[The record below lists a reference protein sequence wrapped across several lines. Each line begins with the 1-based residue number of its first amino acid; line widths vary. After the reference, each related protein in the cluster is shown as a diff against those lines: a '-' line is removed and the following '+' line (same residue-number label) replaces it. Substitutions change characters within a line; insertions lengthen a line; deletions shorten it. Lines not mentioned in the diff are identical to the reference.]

1 MHHSLNAL
9 LLNALH
15 PPEYLISLNKR
26 ANPRNIGLKARRLA
40 SGKGKNA
47 FFDHS
52 CSPNDHEPPAEIR
65 NLVKGSLQVCAL
77 SYSLHVRNRRLFTKR
92 MLSVSCFIPA
102 LLSCGNASSQ
112 EPAPTAASSTTAVTA
127 STPEWKKCGD
137 IECTTITVPFD
148 YSSPELGTFQIP
160 LTRLRS
166 LDDDLRQ
173 GVLLVNP
180 GGPGA
185 PGTSLAQNAAYY
197 FSKDLMTHF
206 DIVGWDPRG
215 TGASTPTFDCGD
227 SYTDFFANERTVAST
242 QKFVDVCAAK
252 NPKIITYMSTA
263 ASARDM
269 NTIRLAL
276 GEEKISYFGFSYGS
290 TLGATWATL
299 FPDTVQGAVF
309 DAAAAPNTTSAERRL
324 VQAAGFEK
332 QLSAFLAQCSQNSS
346 CAFHN
351 NGKAEIAFDD
361 LLKAETTVNATV
373 LLTATASSLYDDS
386 AWDDLAKALKSAQDG
401 DGQLVIDLY
410 NSYYY
415 QDAGYEDSRN
425 VSEASI
431 ATICDDETKRLS
443 IEEVASQLPTFTKVA
458 PRFGE
463 FFGRD
468 YTCSL
473 WPTSESVLQQLQI
486 SSPAPIMV
494 IGSTNDPVTP
504 LASSQNMSAA
514 LENSRF
520 ISVNSSR
527 HTSYLKNDCAT
538 QFVDAFLIQ
547 GTLPPSNSQC

>member
-1 MHHSLNAL
+1 MLC
-9 LLNALH
+9 
-15 PPEYLISLNKR
+15 ISCL
-26 ANPRNIGLKARRLA
+26 
-40 SGKGKNA
+40 
-47 FFDHS
+47 
-52 CSPNDHEPPAEIR
+52 
-65 NLVKGSLQVCAL
+65 
-77 SYSLHVRNRRLFTKR
+77 
-92 MLSVSCFIPA
+92 IPA
-102 LLSCGNASSQ
+102 LLSCGNTS
-112 EPAPTAASSTTAVTA
+112 SSTPTSSLADT
-127 STPEWKKCGD
+127 STSVVLTSPEWKKCGD
-137 IECTTITVPFD
+137 IECTTISVPFD
-148 YSSPELGTFQIP
+148 YASPERGSFTLP
-160 LTRLRS
+160 LTRLRA

-197 FSKDLMTHF
+197 FSKDLMTQF

-227 SYTDFFANERTVAST
+227 SYNDFFANERTVAST
-242 QKFVDVCAAK
+242 KKFVDACAAK
-252 NPKIITYMSTA
+252 NLEIITYMSTS

-269 NTIRLAL
+269 NAIRLAL

-324 VQAAGFEK
+324 TQAEGFEK
-332 QLSAFLAQCSQNSS
+332 QLTAFLAQCSQDSS

-351 NGKAEIAFDD
+351 NGKAEQAFDD
-361 LLKAETTVNATV
+361 LLKTEATVNATV

-386 AWDDLAKALKSAQDG
+386 AWNDLAKALKSAQDG
-401 DGQLVIDLY
+401 DGKLVRDLY

-443 IEEVASQLPTFTKVA
+443 VAEVASQLPTFTKAA

-473 WPTSESVLQQLQI
+473 WPTSESALQQVQI
-486 SSPAPIMV
+486 SSPAPIVV

-504 LASSQNMSAA
+504 LASSQSMSSA

-538 QFVDAFLIQ
+538 QLVDAFLIQ
-547 GTLPPSNSQC
+547 GTLPPAKSLC

>member
-1 MHHSLNAL
+1 
-9 LLNALH
+9 
-15 PPEYLISLNKR
+15 
-26 ANPRNIGLKARRLA
+26 
-40 SGKGKNA
+40 
-47 FFDHS
+47 
-52 CSPNDHEPPAEIR
+52 
-65 NLVKGSLQVCAL
+65 
-77 SYSLHVRNRRLFTKR
+77 
-92 MLSVSCFIPA
+92 
-102 LLSCGNASSQ
+102 
-112 EPAPTAASSTTAVTA
+112 
-127 STPEWKKCGD
+127 
-137 IECTTITVPFD
+137 
-148 YSSPELGTFQIP
+148 
-160 LTRLRS
+160 
-166 LDDDLRQ
+166 
-173 GVLLVNP
+173 
-180 GGPGA
+180 
-185 PGTSLAQNAAYY
+185 
-197 FSKDLMTHF
+197 MTHF

-361 LLKAETTVNATV
+361 LVKTEATVNATV

-431 ATICDDETKRLS
+431 ATICADEVLPPTTA
-443 IEEVASQLPTFTKVA
+443 EVDAQVDSFVRIA

-463 FFGRD
+463 FIGRD
-468 YTCSL
+468 YTCAL
-473 WPTSESVLQQLQI
+473 WPAQKPAQQEIRI
-486 SSPAPIMV
+486 SSTASIVV

-504 LASSQNMSAA
+504 LASSQSMSAA
-514 LENSRF
+514 LQNSRF

-538 QFVDAFLIQ
+538 QLVDAFLIK
-547 GTLPPSNSQC
+547 GTLPPSNSLC

>member
-227 SYTDFFANERTVAST
+227 SYSDFFANERTVAST

-431 ATICDDETKRLS
+431 ATICADEVLPPTTA
-443 IEEVASQLPTFTKVA
+443 EVDAQVDSFVRIA

-463 FFGRD
+463 FIGRD
-468 YTCSL
+468 YTCAL
-473 WPTSESVLQQLQI
+473 WPSKESPQPQVDI
-486 SSPAPIMV
+486 SSTASIVV

-504 LASSQNMSAA
+504 LASSQSMSAA
-514 LENSRF
+514 LQNSRF

>member
-1 MHHSLNAL
+1 MLC
-9 LLNALH
+9 
-15 PPEYLISLNKR
+15 IS
-26 ANPRNIGLKARRLA
+26 
-40 SGKGKNA
+40 
-47 FFDHS
+47 
-52 CSPNDHEPPAEIR
+52 C
-65 NLVKGSLQVCAL
+65 
-77 SYSLHVRNRRLFTKR
+77 LFP
-92 MLSVSCFIPA
+92 V
-102 LLSCGNASSQ
+102 LLSCANSSSSASTSS
-112 EPAPTAASSTTAVTA
+112 PAGTSTTVVP
-127 STPEWKKCGD
+127 SSPPEWKKCGD
-137 IECTTITVPFD
+137 IECASISVPFN
-148 YSSPELGTFQIP
+148 YASPELGSFTLP
-160 LTRLRS
+160 LTRLRA

-185 PGTSLAQNAAYY
+185 PGSSLAQNAAYY

-215 TGASTPTFDCGD
+215 TGASTPAFDCGD
-227 SYTDFFANERTVAST
+227 SYNDFFANERTVAST
-242 QKFVDVCAAK
+242 QKFVDTCKAK
-252 NPKIITYMSTA
+252 NPEIISYMSTA

-309 DAAAAPNTTSAERRL
+309 DASATPNSTSAERRL
-324 VQAAGFEK
+324 TQAEGFEK
-332 QLSAFLAQCSQNSS
+332 QLTAFLAQCSKNSS

-351 NGKAEIAFDD
+351 NGKAEQAFDD
-361 LLKAETTVNATV
+361 LLATEATANATV
-373 LLTATASSLYDDS
+373 VLTATASSLYDDS
-386 AWDDLAKALKSAQDG
+386 AWEDLAQALKSAQDG
-401 DGQLVIDLY
+401 NGQPLRDLY

-431 ATICDDETKRLS
+431 ATICDDESQRMSTA
-443 IEEVASQLPTFTKVA
+443 EVDAQLISFTRVA
-458 PRFGE
+458 PRFGN

-473 WPTSESVLQQLQI
+473 WPTQKSSQEQLKI
-486 SSPAPIMV
+486 SSTAAIVV

-504 LASSQNMSAA
+504 LASSQSMSAA
-514 LENSRF
+514 LQNSRF

-538 QFVDAFLIQ
+538 QLVDAFLIQ
-547 GTLPPSNSQC
+547 GTLPPVNSRC

>member
-1 MHHSLNAL
+1 
-9 LLNALH
+9 
-15 PPEYLISLNKR
+15 
-26 ANPRNIGLKARRLA
+26 
-40 SGKGKNA
+40 
-47 FFDHS
+47 
-52 CSPNDHEPPAEIR
+52 
-65 NLVKGSLQVCAL
+65 
-77 SYSLHVRNRRLFTKR
+77 
-92 MLSVSCFIPA
+92 MLSICCLFPV
-102 LLSCGNASSQ
+102 LLSCGNTSSTA
-112 EPAPTAASSTTAVTA
+112 PAPTEATEATTSTVLENPP
-127 STPEWKKCGD
+127 PEWKKCGD

-160 LTRLRS
+160 LTRQRA

-215 TGASTPTFDCGD
+215 TGTSTPTFDCGD
-227 SYTDFFANERTVAST
+227 SYSDFFANERTVAST
-242 QKFVDVCAAK
+242 QKFVDACKAK
-252 NPKIITYMSTA
+252 NPQIISHMSTA
-263 ASARDM
+263 ASARDIEA
-269 NTIRLAL
+269 IRIAL

-299 FPDTVQGAVF
+299 FPNTVQAAVF
-309 DAAAAPNTTSAERRL
+309 DAAANPNSTGAERRL
-324 VQAAGFEK
+324 TQAEGFEK
-332 QLSAFLAQCSQNSS
+332 QLTAFLAQCSKKDS

-351 NGKAEIAFDD
+351 NGKAEQAFDE
-361 LLKAETTVNATV
+361 LLKTEATVNATV
-373 LLTATASSLYDDS
+373 VLTATASSLYDDS
-386 AWDDLAKALKSAQDG
+386 AWEDLAKALQSAQDG
-401 DGQLVIDLY
+401 NGELLLDLY

-415 QDAGYEDSRN
+415 QDAGYEANRN

-443 IEEVASQLPTFTKVA
+443 IGEVASQLPTFTKSA

-473 WPTSESVLQQLQI
+473 WPTSGSALRQVQI
-486 SSPAPIMV
+486 SSPAPIVV

-504 LASSQNMSAA
+504 LASSQSMSAA
-514 LENSRF
+514 LQNSRF

-538 QFVDAFLIQ
+538 QLVDAFLIK
-547 GTLPPSNSQC
+547 GTLPPSNSLC

>member
-1 MHHSLNAL
+1 MVLTS
-9 LLNALH
+9 
-15 PPEYLISLNKR
+15 
-26 ANPRNIGLKARRLA
+26 
-40 SGKGKNA
+40 
-47 FFDHS
+47 
-52 CSPNDHEPPAEIR
+52 
-65 NLVKGSLQVCAL
+65 
-77 SYSLHVRNRRLFTKR
+77 
-92 MLSVSCFIPA
+92 
-102 LLSCGNASSQ
+102 
-112 EPAPTAASSTTAVTA
+112 
-127 STPEWKKCGD
+127 PEWKKCGD
-137 IECTTITVPFD
+137 IECASISVPFD
-148 YSSPELGTFQIP
+148 YASPELGSFTLP
-160 LTRLRS
+160 LTRLRA

-227 SYTDFFANERTVAST
+227 SYSDFFANERSVAST
-242 QKFVDVCAAK
+242 KKFVDTCKAK
-252 NPKIITYMSTA
+252 NSEIISHMSTA

-269 NTIRLAL
+269 NAIRLAL

-324 VQAAGFEK
+324 AQAAGFEK

-351 NGKAEIAFDD
+351 NGKAEQAFDD
-361 LLKAETTVNATV
+361 LLATEATVNATV
-373 LLTATASSLYDDS
+373 VLTATASSLYDDS
-386 AWDDLAKALKSAQDG
+386 AWDDLAKALKNAQDG
-401 DGQLVIDLY
+401 NSQPLRDLY

-415 QDAGYEDSRN
+415 QDAGFEDSRN

-431 ATICDDETKRLS
+431 ATICDDETKRMS
-443 IEEVASQLPTFTKVA
+443 PVEVDAQLVSFTRIA
-458 PRFGE
+458 PRFGN
-463 FFGRD
+463 FLGRD

-473 WPTSESVLQQLQI
+473 WPTQKSPQEQLEI
-486 SSPAPIMV
+486 SSSAAIVV

-504 LASSQNMSAA
+504 LASSQSMSAA
-514 LENSRF
+514 LQNSRF

-538 QFVDAFLIQ
+538 QLVDAFLIQ
-547 GTLPPSNSQC
+547 GTLPPVNSRC

>member
-1 MHHSLNAL
+1 
-9 LLNALH
+9 
-15 PPEYLISLNKR
+15 
-26 ANPRNIGLKARRLA
+26 
-40 SGKGKNA
+40 
-47 FFDHS
+47 
-52 CSPNDHEPPAEIR
+52 
-65 NLVKGSLQVCAL
+65 
-77 SYSLHVRNRRLFTKR
+77 
-92 MLSVSCFIPA
+92 MLGVSCLIPV

-112 EPAPTAASSTTAVTA
+112 EPAPTAASPTTAATA

-137 IECTTITVPFD
+137 IECTTISVPYD
-148 YSSPELGTFQIP
+148 YASPELGSFTLP
-160 LTRLRS
+160 LTRLRA

-185 PGTSLAQNAAYY
+185 PGSSLAQNAAYY

-227 SYTDFFANERTVAST
+227 SYNDFFANERTVAST
-242 QKFVDVCAAK
+242 QKFVDACAAK
-252 NPKIITYMSTA
+252 NPKIISYMSTS

-269 NTIRLAL
+269 NAIRIAL
-276 GEEKISYFGFSYGS
+276 GEKKISYFGFSYGS

-324 VQAAGFEK
+324 AQAAGFEK
-332 QLSAFLAQCSQNSS
+332 QLTAFLTQCSQNSA

-351 NGKAEIAFDD
+351 NGKAEQAFDD
-361 LLKAETTVNATV
+361 LVKAEATVNETI

-386 AWDDLAKALKSAQDG
+386 AWEDLAQALKSAQDG
-401 DGQLVIDLY
+401 NGQPLRDLY

-431 ATICDDETKRLS
+431 ATICDDETQRMS
-443 IEEVASQLPTFTKVA
+443 TAEVDTQLISFTRVA
-458 PRFGE
+458 PRFGN

-473 WPTSESVLQQLQI
+473 WPTQKSSQEQLKI
-486 SSPAPIMV
+486 SSTAAIVV

-504 LASSQNMSAA
+504 LASSQSMSAA
-514 LENSRF
+514 LQNSRF
-520 ISVNSSR
+520 ISVSSSR

-538 QFVDAFLIQ
+538 QLVDTFLIK
-547 GTLPPSNSQC
+547 GTLPPVNSRC

>member
-1 MHHSLNAL
+1 M
-9 LLNALH
+9 
-15 PPEYLISLNKR
+15 
-26 ANPRNIGLKARRLA
+26 
-40 SGKGKNA
+40 
-47 FFDHS
+47 
-52 CSPNDHEPPAEIR
+52 
-65 NLVKGSLQVCAL
+65 
-77 SYSLHVRNRRLFTKR
+77 
-92 MLSVSCFIPA
+92 
-102 LLSCGNASSQ
+102 SCGNTSSQ
-112 EPAPTAASSTTAVTA
+112 EPAFTTASPTTAVTN
-127 STPEWKKCGD
+127 SPPEWKKCGE
-137 IECTTITVPFD
+137 IECTTISVPLD
-148 YSSPELGTFQIP
+148 YASPELGSFTLP
-160 LTRLRS
+160 LTRLRA
-166 LDDDLRQ
+166 LDDDQRQ

-215 TGASTPTFDCGD
+215 TGVSTPTFDCGD
-227 SYTDFFANERTVAST
+227 SYNDFFANERTAAST
-242 QKFVDVCAAK
+242 QNFVDACAAK
-252 NPKIITYMSTA
+252 NPKIISYMSTA

-269 NTIRLAL
+269 NAIRLAL
-276 GEEKISYFGFSYGS
+276 GEKKISYFGFSYGS

-309 DAAAAPNTTSAERRL
+309 DAAAAPNSTGAERRL
-324 VQAAGFEK
+324 AQAEGFEK
-332 QLSAFLAQCSQNSS
+332 QLSAFLAQCSQKTS

-351 NGKAEIAFDD
+351 NGKAEQAFDD
-361 LLKAETTVNATV
+361 LLKTEATVNETV

-401 DGQLVIDLY
+401 DGQLVVDLY

-443 IEEVASQLPTFTKVA
+443 PVEVDAQLVSFTRIA
-458 PRFGE
+458 PRFGN

-473 WPTSESVLQQLQI
+473 WPTQKSSQEQLKI
-486 SSPAPIMV
+486 SSTAPIVV

-504 LASSQNMSAA
+504 LASSQSMSAT

-538 QFVDAFLIQ
+538 QLVDAFLIKE
-547 GTLPPSNSQC
+547 TLPSAKSLC

>member
-1 MHHSLNAL
+1 MLCISSL
-9 LLNALH
+9 
-15 PPEYLISLNKR
+15 
-26 ANPRNIGLKARRLA
+26 
-40 SGKGKNA
+40 
-47 FFDHS
+47 F
-52 CSPNDHEPPAEIR
+52 
-65 NLVKGSLQVCAL
+65 
-77 SYSLHVRNRRLFTKR
+77 
-92 MLSVSCFIPA
+92 SV
-102 LLSCGNASSQ
+102 LLSCGTTTS
-112 EPAPTAASSTTAVTA
+112 APSTSLVVNSSTAVIQSA
-127 STPEWKKCGD
+127 PEWKKCGD
-137 IECTTITVPFD
+137 IECTTISVPFD
-148 YSSPELGTFQIP
+148 YARPELGVFTLP
-160 LTRLRS
+160 LTRLRA

-197 FSKDLMTHF
+197 FSKDLMNHF
-206 DIVGWDPRG
+206 DIIGWDPRG

-227 SYTDFFANERTVAST
+227 SYSDFFANERTVAST

-252 NPKIITYMSTA
+252 NPEIISYMSTA

-299 FPDTVQGAVF
+299 FPNTVQGAVF
-309 DAAAAPNTTSAERRL
+309 DASATPNSTSAERRL
-324 VQAAGFEK
+324 TQAEGFEK
-332 QLSAFLAQCSQNSS
+332 QLTAFLAQCSQDST

-351 NGKAEIAFDD
+351 NGKAEKAFDD
-361 LLKAETTVNATV
+361 LLKTEATVNTTVV
-373 LLTATASSLYDDS
+373 LTATASSLYDNS
-386 AWDDLAKALKSAQDG
+386 AWKDLAQALKSAEDG
-401 DGQLVIDLY
+401 NGQPLRDLY

-431 ATICDDETKRLS
+431 ATICDDEAQRMS
-443 IEEVASQLPTFTKVA
+443 AAEVDAQLVSFTRVA
-458 PRFGE
+458 PRFGN

-473 WPTSESVLQQLQI
+473 WPTKKSAQEQLKI
-486 SSPAPIMV
+486 SSTAAIV
-494 IGSTNDPVTP
+494 VVGSTNDPVTP
-504 LASSQNMSAA
+504 LSSSQSMSAA
-514 LENSRF
+514 LQNSRF

-538 QFVDAFLIQ
+538 QLVDAFLIQ
-547 GTLPPSNSQC
+547 GTLPLKNSRC

>member
-1 MHHSLNAL
+1 
-9 LLNALH
+9 
-15 PPEYLISLNKR
+15 
-26 ANPRNIGLKARRLA
+26 
-40 SGKGKNA
+40 
-47 FFDHS
+47 
-52 CSPNDHEPPAEIR
+52 
-65 NLVKGSLQVCAL
+65 
-77 SYSLHVRNRRLFTKR
+77 

-227 SYTDFFANERTVAST
+227 SYSDFFANERTVAST

-309 DAAAAPNTTSAERRL
+309 DAAATPNSTGAERRL
-324 VQAAGFEK
+324 TQAEGFEK
-332 QLSAFLAQCSQNSS
+332 QLTTFLAQCSQKAS

-351 NGKAEIAFDD
+351 NGKAEQAFDE
-361 LLKAETTVNATV
+361 LLKTEATVNATV

-386 AWDDLAKALKSAQDG
+386 AWEDLAKALQSAQDG
-401 DGQLVIDLY
+401 DGQLAIDLY

-473 WPTSESVLQQLQI
+473 WPTSESALQQLQI

>member
-1 MHHSLNAL
+1 
-9 LLNALH
+9 
-15 PPEYLISLNKR
+15 
-26 ANPRNIGLKARRLA
+26 
-40 SGKGKNA
+40 
-47 FFDHS
+47 
-52 CSPNDHEPPAEIR
+52 
-65 NLVKGSLQVCAL
+65 
-77 SYSLHVRNRRLFTKR
+77 

-127 STPEWKKCGD
+127 SIPEWKKCGD

-215 TGASTPTFDCGD
+215 TGASTPTFDCDD
-227 SYTDFFANERTVAST
+227 SYSDFFANERTVAST

-346 CAFHN
+346 CVFHN

-401 DGQLVIDLY
+401 DGQLVIDLH

-431 ATICDDETKRLS
+431 ATICADEVLPPTTA
-443 IEEVASQLPTFTKVA
+443 EVDAQVDSFVRIA

-463 FFGRD
+463 FIGRD
-468 YTCSL
+468 YTCAL
-473 WPTSESVLQQLQI
+473 WPSKESPQPQVDI
-486 SSPAPIMV
+486 SSTASIVV

-504 LASSQNMSAA
+504 LASSQSMSAA
-514 LENSRF
+514 LQNSRF

>member
-1 MHHSLNAL
+1 
-9 LLNALH
+9 
-15 PPEYLISLNKR
+15 
-26 ANPRNIGLKARRLA
+26 
-40 SGKGKNA
+40 
-47 FFDHS
+47 
-52 CSPNDHEPPAEIR
+52 
-65 NLVKGSLQVCAL
+65 
-77 SYSLHVRNRRLFTKR
+77 

-160 LTRLRS
+160 LTRLRA

-227 SYTDFFANERTVAST
+227 SYSDFFANERTVAST

-351 NGKAEIAFDD
+351 NGKAEQAFDD

-386 AWDDLAKALKSAQDG
+386 AWEDLAKALQSAQDG
-401 DGQLVIDLY
+401 DGKLLLDLY

-415 QDAGYEDSRN
+415 QDAGYEASRN

-431 ATICDDETKRLS
+431 ATICADEVLPLTTA
-443 IEEVASQLPTFTKVA
+443 EVDAQVDSFIRIA

-463 FFGRD
+463 FIGRD
-468 YTCSL
+468 YTCAL
-473 WPTSESVLQQLQI
+473 WPSKESPQPQVDI
-486 SSPAPIMV
+486 SSTASIVV

-504 LASSQNMSAA
+504 LASSQSMSAA
-514 LENSRF
+514 LQNSRF

-527 HTSYLKNDCAT
+527 HTSYLKYDCAT
-538 QFVDAFLIQ
+538 QLVDAFLIK

>member
-1 MHHSLNAL
+1 MLRI
-9 LLNALH
+9 
-15 PPEYLISLNKR
+15 Y
-26 ANPRNIGLKARRLA
+26 
-40 SGKGKNA
+40 
-47 FFDHS
+47 
-52 CSPNDHEPPAEIR
+52 C
-65 NLVKGSLQVCAL
+65 
-77 SYSLHVRNRRLFTKR
+77 LFP
-92 MLSVSCFIPA
+92 V
-102 LLSCGNASSQ
+102 LLSCVNATSQ
-112 EPAPTAASSTTAVTA
+112 EPAPTTASPTTAVTN

-137 IECTTITVPFD
+137 IECTTISVPYD
-148 YSSPELGTFQIP
+148 YASPELGSFTLP
-160 LTRLRS
+160 LTRLRA

-185 PGTSLAQNAAYY
+185 PGSSLAQNAAYY

-227 SYTDFFANERTVAST
+227 SYSDFFANERTVAST

-252 NPKIITYMSTA
+252 NPEIISYMSTS

-269 NTIRLAL
+269 NAIRLAL
-276 GEEKISYFGFSYGS
+276 SEEKISFFGFSYGS

-299 FPDTVQGAVF
+299 FPDTVQDAVF

-324 VQAAGFEK
+324 AQAEGFEK
-332 QLSAFLAQCSQNSS
+332 QLSAFLAQCSQKTS
-346 CAFHN
+346 CTFHN
-351 NGKAEIAFDD
+351 AGKAEQAFDD
-361 LLKAETTVNATV
+361 LLKTETTVNATV

-386 AWDDLAKALKSAQDG
+386 AWEDLAKALKSAQDG
-401 DGQLVIDLY
+401 DGKLLLDLY

-431 ATICDDETKRLS
+431 ATICDDEAQRIPTT
-443 IEEVASQLPTFTKVA
+443 EVDAQIASFTRIA
-458 PRFGE
+458 PRFGN

-473 WPTSESVLQQLQI
+473 WPSKEPPQPQVKI
-486 SSPAPIMV
+486 SSTAPIVV

-504 LASSQNMSAA
+504 LASSQSMSAA
-514 LENSRF
+514 LKNSRF
-520 ISVNSSR
+520 ISVKSSR

-538 QFVDAFLIQ
+538 QLADAFLIK
-547 GTLPPSNSQC
+547 GTLPSAKSLC

>member
-1 MHHSLNAL
+1 VLEN
-9 LLNALH
+9 
-15 PPEYLISLNKR
+15 
-26 ANPRNIGLKARRLA
+26 
-40 SGKGKNA
+40 
-47 FFDHS
+47 
-52 CSPNDHEPPAEIR
+52 SP
-65 NLVKGSLQVCAL
+65 
-77 SYSLHVRNRRLFTKR
+77 
-92 MLSVSCFIPA
+92 
-102 LLSCGNASSQ
+102 
-112 EPAPTAASSTTAVTA
+112 
-127 STPEWKKCGD
+127 PEWKKCGD
-137 IECTTITVPFD
+137 IECTTISVPYD
-148 YSSPELGTFQIP
+148 YASPELGSFTLP
-160 LTRLRS
+160 LTRLRA

-227 SYTDFFANERTVAST
+227 SYSDFFAHERTVAST

-252 NPKIITYMSTA
+252 NPEIISYISTA

-269 NTIRLAL
+269 NAIRLAL
-276 GEEKISYFGFSYGS
+276 GEKKISYFGFSYGS

-309 DAAAAPNTTSAERRL
+309 DAAAAPNSTGAERRL
-324 VQAAGFEK
+324 AQAEGFEK
-332 QLSAFLAQCSQNSS
+332 QLTAFLAQCSQNSS

-351 NGKAEIAFDD
+351 NGKAAQAFDE
-361 LLKAETTVNATV
+361 LLTTKSAVNATV
-373 LLTATASSLYDDS
+373 ALTATASSLYDDS
-386 AWDDLAKALKSAQDG
+386 AWEDLAKALQSAQDG
-401 DGQLVIDLY
+401 NGDLLLDLY

-431 ATICDDETKRLS
+431 ATICDDEAQRIPTT
-443 IEEVASQLPTFTKVA
+443 EVDAQIASFTRIA
-458 PRFGE
+458 PRFGN

-473 WPTSESVLQQLQI
+473 WPTKKSPQEQLKI
-486 SSPAPIMV
+486 SSTAAVVV

-504 LASSQNMSAA
+504 LASSQSMSAA
-514 LENSRF
+514 LQNSRF
-520 ISVNSSR
+520 IRVDSSR
-527 HTSYLKNDCAT
+527 HTSYLKNACAT
-538 QFVDAFLIQ
+538 QLVDAFLIQ
-547 GTLPPSNSQC
+547 GTLPPSNSPC

>member
-1 MHHSLNAL
+1 ML
-9 LLNALH
+9 
-15 PPEYLISLNKR
+15 PI
-26 ANPRNIGLKARRLA
+26 
-40 SGKGKNA
+40 
-47 FFDHS
+47 
-52 CSPNDHEPPAEIR
+52 C
-65 NLVKGSLQVCAL
+65 C
-77 SYSLHVRNRRLFTKR
+77 LFP
-92 MLSVSCFIPA
+92 V
-102 LLSCGNASSQ
+102 LLSCGNTSSTA
-112 EPAPTAASSTTAVTA
+112 PAPTEATTSTVLENPP
-127 STPEWKKCGD
+127 PEWKKCGD

-160 LTRLRS
+160 LTRQRA

-227 SYTDFFANERTVAST
+227 SYSDFFANERTVAST
-242 QKFVDVCAAK
+242 QKFVDACKAK
-252 NPKIITYMSTA
+252 NPQIISHMSTA
-263 ASARDM
+263 ASARDIEA
-269 NTIRLAL
+269 IRIAL

-299 FPDTVQGAVF
+299 FPNTVQGAVF
-309 DAAAAPNTTSAERRL
+309 DAAANPNSTGAERRL
-324 VQAAGFEK
+324 TQAEGFEE
-332 QLSAFLAQCSQNSS
+332 QLTAFLAQCSKKAS

-351 NGKAEIAFDD
+351 NGKAEQAFDE
-361 LLKAETTVNATV
+361 LLKTEATVNATV
-373 LLTATASSLYDDS
+373 VLTATASSLYDDS
-386 AWDDLAKALKSAQDG
+386 AWEDLAKALQSAQDG
-401 DGQLVIDLY
+401 NGELLLGLY

-415 QDAGYEDSRN
+415 QDAGYEANRN

-431 ATICDDETKRLS
+431 ATICDDETQRTS
-443 IEEVASQLPTFTKVA
+443 IGQVAAQLTEFMQAA
-458 PRFGE
+458 PRFGK

-468 YTCSL
+468 YTCAL
-473 WPTSESVLQQLQI
+473 WPGKESPEPQVDI
-486 SSPAPIMV
+486 SSTAPIVV

-504 LASSQNMSAA
+504 LASSQSMSAA
-514 LENSRF
+514 LQNSRF

-527 HTSYLKNDCAT
+527 HTSYLKNNCAT
-538 QFVDAFLIQ
+538 QLVDAFLIK

>member
-160 LTRLRS
+160 LTRLRA

-227 SYTDFFANERTVAST
+227 SYSDFFANERTVAST

-332 QLSAFLAQCSQNSS
+332 QLSAFLAQCSQKAS
-346 CAFHN
+346 CVFHN
-351 NGKAEIAFDD
+351 NGKAEQAFDE
-361 LLKAETTVNATV
+361 LLKTEATVNATV
-373 LLTATASSLYDDS
+373 VLTATASSLYDDS
-386 AWDDLAKALKSAQDG
+386 AWEDLAKALQSAQDG
-401 DGQLVIDLY
+401 DGKLLLDLY

-415 QDAGYEDSRN
+415 QDAGYEASRN

-431 ATICDDETKRLS
+431 ATICADETKRLS

-547 GTLPPSNSQC
+547 GTLPSSNSQC

>member
-1 MHHSLNAL
+1 
-9 LLNALH
+9 
-15 PPEYLISLNKR
+15 
-26 ANPRNIGLKARRLA
+26 
-40 SGKGKNA
+40 
-47 FFDHS
+47 
-52 CSPNDHEPPAEIR
+52 
-65 NLVKGSLQVCAL
+65 
-77 SYSLHVRNRRLFTKR
+77 

-148 YSSPELGTFQIP
+148 YSSPELGAFQIP
-160 LTRLRS
+160 LTRLRA

-227 SYTDFFANERTVAST
+227 SYSDFFANKRTVAST
-242 QKFVDVCAAK
+242 QKFVDACKVK
-252 NPKIITYMSTA
+252 SPQIISHMSTA
-263 ASARDM
+263 ASARDIDA
-269 NTIRLAL
+269 IRLAL

-309 DAAAAPNTTSAERRL
+309 DAAATPNSTGAERRL
-324 VQAAGFEK
+324 TQAEGFEK
-332 QLSAFLAQCSQNSS
+332 QLTAFLAQCSQKAS
-346 CAFHN
+346 CVFHN
-351 NGKAEIAFDD
+351 NGKAEQAFDE
-361 LLKAETTVNATV
+361 LLKTEATVNATV
-373 LLTATASSLYDDS
+373 VLTATASSLYDDS
-386 AWDDLAKALKSAQDG
+386 AWEDLAKALQSAQDG
-401 DGQLVIDLY
+401 DGKLLLDLY

-415 QDAGYEDSRN
+415 QDAGYEASRN

-431 ATICDDETKRLS
+431 ATICADEVLPPTTA
-443 IEEVASQLPTFTKVA
+443 EVDAQVDSFVRVA

-463 FFGRD
+463 FIGRD
-468 YTCSL
+468 YTCAL
-473 WPTSESVLQQLQI
+473 WPAQKPAQQELRI
-486 SSPAPIMV
+486 SSTAPIV
-494 IGSTNDPVTP
+494 VVGSTNDPVTP
-504 LASSQNMSAA
+504 LASSQSMSAA
-514 LENSRF
+514 LQNSRF

-527 HTSYLKNDCAT
+527 HTSYLKNVCAT
-538 QFVDAFLIQ
+538 QLVDAFLIE

>member
-1 MHHSLNAL
+1 
-9 LLNALH
+9 
-15 PPEYLISLNKR
+15 
-26 ANPRNIGLKARRLA
+26 
-40 SGKGKNA
+40 
-47 FFDHS
+47 
-52 CSPNDHEPPAEIR
+52 
-65 NLVKGSLQVCAL
+65 
-77 SYSLHVRNRRLFTKR
+77 

-431 ATICDDETKRLS
+431 ATICADEVLPPTTA
-443 IEEVASQLPTFTKVA
+443 EVDAQVDSFVRIA

-463 FFGRD
+463 FIGRD
-468 YTCSL
+468 YTCAL
-473 WPTSESVLQQLQI
+473 WPSKESPQPQVDI
-486 SSPAPIMV
+486 SSTASIVV

-504 LASSQNMSAA
+504 LASSQSMSAA
-514 LENSRF
+514 LQNSRF

>member
-1 MHHSLNAL
+1 
-9 LLNALH
+9 
-15 PPEYLISLNKR
+15 
-26 ANPRNIGLKARRLA
+26 
-40 SGKGKNA
+40 
-47 FFDHS
+47 
-52 CSPNDHEPPAEIR
+52 
-65 NLVKGSLQVCAL
+65 
-77 SYSLHVRNRRLFTKR
+77 
-92 MLSVSCFIPA
+92 
-102 LLSCGNASSQ
+102 
-112 EPAPTAASSTTAVTA
+112 
-127 STPEWKKCGD
+127 
-137 IECTTITVPFD
+137 
-148 YSSPELGTFQIP
+148 
-160 LTRLRS
+160 
-166 LDDDLRQ
+166 
-173 GVLLVNP
+173 
-180 GGPGA
+180 
-185 PGTSLAQNAAYY
+185 
-197 FSKDLMTHF
+197 
-206 DIVGWDPRG
+206 
-215 TGASTPTFDCGD
+215 
-227 SYTDFFANERTVAST
+227 
-242 QKFVDVCAAK
+242 
-252 NPKIITYMSTA
+252 MSTA

-361 LLKAETTVNATV
+361 LVKTEATVNATV

-386 AWDDLAKALKSAQDG
+386 AWEDLAKALKSTQDG
-401 DGQLVIDLY
+401 DGKLLLDLY

-415 QDAGYEDSRN
+415 QDAGYEANRN

-431 ATICDDETKRLS
+431 ATICADEVTPLTT
-443 IEEVASQLPTFTKVA
+443 EEVDAQIESVMRVA

-463 FFGRD
+463 FIGRD

-473 WPTSESVLQQLQI
+473 WPTSESALQQLQI

-504 LASSQNMSAA
+504 LASSQKMSAA

>member
-1 MHHSLNAL
+1 MLR
-9 LLNALH
+9 
-15 PPEYLISLNKR
+15 IS
-26 ANPRNIGLKARRLA
+26 
-40 SGKGKNA
+40 
-47 FFDHS
+47 
-52 CSPNDHEPPAEIR
+52 C
-65 NLVKGSLQVCAL
+65 
-77 SYSLHVRNRRLFTKR
+77 LFP
-92 MLSVSCFIPA
+92 V
-102 LLSCGNASSQ
+102 LLSCGN
-112 EPAPTAASSTTAVTA
+112 TSSTNPTTTVSTTSVVTN

-137 IECTTITVPFD
+137 IECTTISVPYD
-148 YSSPELGTFQIP
+148 YASPELGSFTLP
-160 LTRLRS
+160 LTRLRA
-166 LDDDLRQ
+166 LDDDLRK

-215 TGASTPTFDCGD
+215 TGTSTPTFDCGD
-227 SYTDFFANERTVAST
+227 SYNDFFANERTVAST
-242 QKFVDVCAAK
+242 QKFVDVCAVK
-252 NPKIITYMSTA
+252 NPEIISYMSTA

-269 NTIRLAL
+269 NAIRLAL
-276 GEEKISYFGFSYGS
+276 GEKKISYFGFSYGS

-309 DAAAAPNTTSAERRL
+309 DAAAAPNSTGAERRL
-324 VQAAGFEK
+324 AQAEGFEK
-332 QLSAFLAQCSQNSS
+332 QLTAFLAQCSQNSS

-351 NGKAEIAFDD
+351 NGKAEKAFDD
-361 LLKAETTVNATV
+361 LLKTEATVNETV

-386 AWDDLAKALKSAQDG
+386 AWEDLAKALQSAQDG
-401 DGQLVIDLY
+401 DGKLLLDLY

-431 ATICDDETKRLS
+431 ATICDDETMRVA
-443 IEEVASQLPTFTKVA
+443 IGEVASQLPAFTKAA

-473 WPTSESVLQQLQI
+473 WPTPASPPQQVQI
-486 SSPAPIMV
+486 SSPAPIVVM
-494 IGSTNDPVTP
+494 GSTNDPVTP
-504 LASSQNMSAA
+504 LASSQSMSSA

-538 QFVDAFLIQ
+538 QLVDAFLIQ
-547 GTLPPSNSQC
+547 GTLPPAKSLC

>member
-1 MHHSLNAL
+1 
-9 LLNALH
+9 
-15 PPEYLISLNKR
+15 
-26 ANPRNIGLKARRLA
+26 
-40 SGKGKNA
+40 
-47 FFDHS
+47 
-52 CSPNDHEPPAEIR
+52 
-65 NLVKGSLQVCAL
+65 
-77 SYSLHVRNRRLFTKR
+77 
-92 MLSVSCFIPA
+92 
-102 LLSCGNASSQ
+102 
-112 EPAPTAASSTTAVTA
+112 
-127 STPEWKKCGD
+127 
-137 IECTTITVPFD
+137 
-148 YSSPELGTFQIP
+148 
-160 LTRLRS
+160 
-166 LDDDLRQ
+166 
-173 GVLLVNP
+173 
-180 GGPGA
+180 
-185 PGTSLAQNAAYY
+185 
-197 FSKDLMTHF
+197 MTHF

-215 TGASTPTFDCGD
+215 TGTSTPTFDCGD
-227 SYTDFFANERTVAST
+227 SYSGFFADERTVAST
-242 QKFVDVCAAK
+242 QKFVDACKTK
-252 NPKIITYMSTA
+252 NPQIISHMSTA
-263 ASARDM
+263 ASARDIEA
-269 NTIRLAL
+269 IRTAL

-309 DAAAAPNTTSAERRL
+309 DAAATPNSTGAERRL
-324 VQAAGFEK
+324 TQAEGFEK
-332 QLSAFLAQCSQNSS
+332 QLTTFLAQCSQKAS

-351 NGKAEIAFDD
+351 NGKAEQAFDE
-361 LLKAETTVNATV
+361 LLKTEATVNATV

-386 AWDDLAKALKSAQDG
+386 AWEDLAKALQSAQDG
-401 DGQLVIDLY
+401 DGQLAIDLY

-473 WPTSESVLQQLQI
+473 WPTSESALQQLQI

-504 LASSQNMSAA
+504 LASSQKMSAA

-547 GTLPPSNSQC
+547 GTLPSSNSQC

>member
-1 MHHSLNAL
+1 
-9 LLNALH
+9 
-15 PPEYLISLNKR
+15 
-26 ANPRNIGLKARRLA
+26 
-40 SGKGKNA
+40 
-47 FFDHS
+47 
-52 CSPNDHEPPAEIR
+52 
-65 NLVKGSLQVCAL
+65 
-77 SYSLHVRNRRLFTKR
+77 

-160 LTRLRS
+160 LTRLRA

-227 SYTDFFANERTVAST
+227 SYSDFFANERTVAST

-386 AWDDLAKALKSAQDG
+386 AWEDLAKALQSAQDG
-401 DGQLVIDLY
+401 DGKLLLDLY

-415 QDAGYEDSRN
+415 QDAGYEASRN

-431 ATICDDETKRLS
+431 ATICADEVLPLTTA
-443 IEEVASQLPTFTKVA
+443 EVDAQVDSFIRIA

-463 FFGRD
+463 FIGRD
-468 YTCSL
+468 YTCAL
-473 WPTSESVLQQLQI
+473 WPSKESPQPQVDI
-486 SSPAPIMV
+486 SSTASIVV

-504 LASSQNMSAA
+504 LASSQSMSAA
-514 LENSRF
+514 LQNSRF

-527 HTSYLKNDCAT
+527 HTSYLKYDCAT
-538 QFVDAFLIQ
+538 QLVDAFLIK

>member
-1 MHHSLNAL
+1 MFR
-9 LLNALH
+9 
-15 PPEYLISLNKR
+15 IS
-26 ANPRNIGLKARRLA
+26 
-40 SGKGKNA
+40 
-47 FFDHS
+47 
-52 CSPNDHEPPAEIR
+52 C
-65 NLVKGSLQVCAL
+65 LV
-77 SYSLHVRNRRLFTKR
+77 
-92 MLSVSCFIPA
+92 PA
-102 LLSCGNASSQ
+102 LMSCGNTSSQ
-112 EPAPTAASSTTAVTA
+112 EPAFTTASPTTAVTN
-127 STPEWKKCGD
+127 SPPEWKKCGE
-137 IECTTITVPFD
+137 IECTTISVPLD
-148 YSSPELGTFQIP
+148 YASPELGSFTLP
-160 LTRLRS
+160 LTRLRA

-185 PGTSLAQNAAYY
+185 PGSSLAQNAAYY

-227 SYTDFFANERTVAST
+227 SYNDFFANERTVAST

-252 NPKIITYMSTA
+252 NPKIISYMSTV

-269 NTIRLAL
+269 NAIRLAL

-324 VQAAGFEK
+324 AQAAGFEK

-351 NGKAEIAFDD
+351 NGKAEKAFDD
-361 LLKAETTVNATV
+361 LVKTESTVNTTV

-386 AWDDLAKALKSAQDG
+386 AWEDLAKALKSVRDG
-401 DGQLVIDLY
+401 DGQLVLDLY

-443 IEEVASQLPTFTKVA
+443 PVEVDAQLVSFTRIA
-458 PRFGE
+458 PRFGN

-473 WPTSESVLQQLQI
+473 WPTQKSSQEQLKI
-486 SSPAPIMV
+486 SSTAPIVV

-504 LASSQNMSAA
+504 LASSQSMSAA

-538 QFVDAFLIQ
+538 QLVDAFLIQ
-547 GTLPPSNSQC
+547 GTLPPAKSLC